1 MNPAIFDRP
10 SGAGALLGVGDI
22 ATPTAGYS
30 LRPLSVGYSG
40 AVVRVRRSGDN
51 EEKDFNSTS
60 ITNGTLD
67 DFLIT
72 LGNDDHSKEI
82 LSDFEDIPDFS
93 LLCACNVGRANEL
106 DAVDEFND
114 ADGFVSKWYD
124 QFGSNDATQ
133 TTDSAQPKIWDASTG
148 LVTENGKPAVQFDG
162 TSDVLTSSSLFQCNY
177 ISYVCTDSKNALSQ
191 RFNPT
196 EQQYNW
202 GLPEISG
209 NRAIV
214 LYNPN
219 FFNYQ
224 SAVLYTNIQ
233 SLMTIQ
239 SQDVEI
245 FKNGTSIL
253 DTNVNIILG
262 ASPNSEKLNIG
273 AYGQNGL
280 YDYFNG
286 KFQEVIIYNTDQS
299 ANRTKIEDNINDYYD
314 IY

>member
-1 MNPAIFDRP
+1 MIGTSLLF
-10 SGAGALLGVGDI
+10 SGSIAGLLGPGDI

-124 QFGSNDATQ
+124 QFGSNDAVQ
-133 TTDSAQPKIWDASTG
+133 TTAAEQPKIWDASTG
-148 LVTENGKPAVQFDG
+148 LVTENGKPTLDFDG
-162 TSDVLTSSSLFQCNY
+162 VDDGFTFDSSVFDIGSLSSFAVGKYNVLDSTMLF
-177 ISYVCTDSKNALSQ
+177 
-191 RFNPT
+191 
-196 EQQYNW
+196 
-202 GLPEISG
+202 GISG
-209 NRAIV
+209 SISNKRWYA
-214 LYNPN
+214 P
-219 FFNYQ
+219 F
-224 SAVLYTNIQ
+224 ATNTDFRFGYADNSTATSTTGDTNQHLFTMIA
-233 SLMTIQ
+233 
-239 SQDVEI
+239 
-245 FKNGTSIL
+245 GSIL
-253 DTNVNIILG
+253 GNMESWIDNSSVGTATLDTGIDATNGIGNFDGGFFADCNV
-262 ASPNSEKLNIG
+262 
-273 AYGQNGL
+273 
-280 YDYFNG
+280 
-286 KFQEVIIYNTDQS
+286 QEIIIYNTDQS